1 MRMNRNIGLNIARQS
16 KLAGSWQYVIVTD
29 TIVDLCL
36 MGGGNTGAGQIF
48 PLYLYNTERAGKI
61 LCKE

>member
-1 MRMNRNIGLNIARQS
+1 MSRNIALNIARQS

-48 PLYLYNTERAGKI
+48 PLYLYNTERARKI
-61 LCKE
+61 LCKI